1 MRHWL
6 RRNGYFRR
14 AFIFVG
20 DERSVGKA
28 KLHDITTRIL
38 FERRHCHK
46 SADRLRR
53 QFLGLNGN
61 FLGLRKAA
69 GCILHLDDG
78 KNIRYGHRR
87 AIHNRTADRNRLAI
101 DFVPER
107 VERQRLC
114 AVGGRGYHHEQI
126 FVTHREDLGGESRC
140 HRQDDQDNQRGGCAN
155 ADRPGIAPLLN
166 GKSQVEMGAVI
177 LG

>member
-1 MRHWL
+1 MLEQPGWSLRNEVVRQERFEIAKTSKDWLYTRRASLYQMRHWL

-20 DERSVGKA
+20 DERAGGRA
-28 KLHDITTRIL
+28 TLHDITTRSL

-53 QFLGLNGN
+53 PFLGLNGD

-87 AIHNRTADRNRLAI
+87 AIHNRTARSE
-101 DFVPER
+101 ER
-107 VERQRLC
+107 R
-114 AVGGRGYHHEQI
+114 VGKECRSRWSPYH
-126 FVTHREDLGGESRC
+126 
-140 HRQDDQDNQRGGCAN
+140 
-155 ADRPGIAPLLN
+155 
-166 GKSQVEMGAVI
+166 
-177 LG
+177 